1 MKKITISAS
10 LALLMSYSASAAEN
24 MKAIEVV
31 SIATKTQKSID
42 GVAATVEVVTQEEI
56 EKMGAA
62 SLKDILEMTPGL
74 TMQYGT
80 FPSSR
85 SKSKSSVSI
94 RGMGANGTLF
104 LLDGRR
110 LAGEVKNPYDLE
122 RIPASIIERIEIVK
136 GPMSSLYG
144 ADAVGGVI
152 NIITK
157 RPTKETKIDV
167 GARYGANQD
176 GDAQNINLSLSI
188 QGKSDGFG
196 YSVYA
201 GLTTT
206 KPYSQTETA
215 DTWVHMGKKPSQ
227 TPIPGL
233 VPDMTSIKDSYGVD
247 TTYREESSI
256 YTLGTSLSYDFTS
269 TFTARV
275 DVNYFKEER
284 DGVYIGYL
292 HPSNFKFAAGSNAGK
307 NIPTW
312 NAPVNSHDENNRL
325 DLSVD
330 VVYTPTDDLSV
341 KARIYN
347 SSYKKR
353 NTTTLKYWADYNYA
367 NEDASAYKK
376 RNATTLEYFANFNYA
391 DEDASTNPAMNA
403 DVDIT
408 VYEAS
413 ATYLAS
419 ASHLLTG
426 GAEYR
431 NEKRKSSVFNN
442 NVSTT
447 EKKVN
452 YSSVYIQDEFE
463 VTDKFNTIFGARYE
477 DISNAENRPTARVG
491 GIYAFD
497 KLAKVRA
504 NFAQGFRTPD
514 IREMYI
520 NMNTPNGSQRGAD
533 VVGYDLKPEATNAFE
548 LGLGGRNSKLSYDL
562 VVFYNQIKNKIE
574 QVQNGAITTFENVSD
589 ANTKGLELSFGYQ
602 ILDNLNS
609 KFFWS
614 ELKTENEDT
623 KKDLEFNPDRT
634 LMLSFD
640 YQATKALN
648 LGIVGKY
655 IGQQHYTEVINR
667 GAPTQTTNPDATT
680 DVINIV
686 DLTIGYK
693 VNKSFEFYGGINNV
707 GDATVEDVLGSNVG
721 RYYFT
726 GIRGRF

>member
-24 MKAIEVV
+24 MNAIEVV

-42 GVAATVEVVTQEEI
+42 GVAATVEVVTQKEI

-80 FPSSR
+80 FPSSS
-85 SKSKSSVSI
+85 SKSKSSISI

-110 LAGEVKNPYDLE
+110 LSGEVKNPYDLE
-122 RIPASIIERIEIVK
+122 RIPASIVQRIEIVK

-157 RPTKETKIDV
+157 RPTNEMKIDV
-167 GARYGANQD
+167 GARYGMNKD
-176 GDAQNINLSLSI
+176 SDAQNINLSLSI
-188 QGKSDGFG
+188 QGKEKAFG
-196 YSVYA
+196 YSAYA

-206 KPYSQTETA
+206 DPYTQTEVA
-215 DTWVHMGKKPSQ
+215 DTWVPMGRKPSQ
-227 TPIPGL
+227 TPFAIL
-233 VPDMTSIKDSYGVD
+233 PDMTSIKDSYGVD
-247 TTYREESSI
+247 TTYREESTI

-284 DGVYIGYL
+284 DGVYIGYV
-292 HPSNFKFAAGSNAGK
+292 HPSNFKFAGGPNAGK

-330 VVYTPTDDLSV
+330 IVYAPTDDLSI
-341 KARIYN
+341 KTRIYN
-347 SSYKKR
+347 SNYKKR

-367 NEDASAYKK
+367 NEDASA
-376 RNATTLEYFANFNYA
+376 NA
-391 DEDASTNPAMNA
+391 AMNA

-413 ATYLAS
+413 ATYA
-419 ASHLLTG
+419 ATESHLLTG
-426 GAEYR
+426 GVEYR
-431 NEKRKSSVFNN
+431 NEKRKSSVFTN
-442 NVSTT
+442 NVGIS

-452 YSSVYIQDEFE
+452 YSSVYLQDEWE
-463 VTDKFNTIFGARYE
+463 VTDKFNTILGARYE
-477 DISNAENRPTARVG
+477 DISNAQNRPTARVG

-520 NMNTPNGSQRGAD
+520 NMNTPNGPQRGAD

-589 ANTKGLELSFGYQ
+589 ANTKGLELSFGYK

-623 KKDLEFNPDRT
+623 KKDLEFNPERS

-667 GAPTQTTNPDATT
+667 GAPTQTANPDATT
-680 DVINIV
+680 DAINIV

-707 GDATVEDVLGSNVG
+707 GDSTVEDVLGSNVG

>member
-10 LALLMSYSASAAEN
+10 LALLMSYSASATDN
-24 MKAIEVV
+24 MNAIEVI

-42 GVAATVEVVTQEEI
+42 GVAATVEVITHKEI

-80 FPSSR
+80 FPSSS
-85 SKSKSSVSI
+85 SKSKSSISI

-110 LAGEVKNPYDLE
+110 LSGEVKNPYDLE
-122 RIPASIIERIEIVK
+122 RIPASIIQRIEIVK

-157 RPTKETKIDV
+157 RPTDKMKIDV
-167 GARYGANQD
+167 GARYGANKD
-176 GDAQNINLSLSI
+176 GDAQNINLSFSI
-188 QGKSDGFG
+188 QGKTGGFG

-201 GLTTT
+201 GLTKTD
-206 KPYSQTETA
+206 PYTQTEVA
-215 DTWVHMGKKPSQ
+215 DTWVPMGRKPSQ
-227 TPIPGL
+227 TPFAVL
-233 VPDMTSIKDSYGVD
+233 PDMTSIKDNYGVD
-247 TTYREESSI
+247 TTYREESTI

-269 TFTARV
+269 TFTARM

-284 DGVYIGYL
+284 DGVYIGYA
-292 HPSNFKFAAGSNAGK
+292 HPSNFKFVAGPNAGK
-307 NIPTW
+307 DIPTW

-330 VVYTPTDDLSV
+330 IDYSPVEDLNI

-367 NEDASAYKK
+367 NEDAST
-376 RNATTLEYFANFNYA
+376 NA
-391 DEDASTNPAMNA
+391 AMNA
-403 DVDIT
+403 DVDVT

-419 ASHLLTG
+419 ESHLLIG

-442 NVSTT
+442 NISVT

-452 YSSVYIQDEFE
+452 YTSVYFQDEWE
-463 VTDKFNTIFGARYE
+463 ITQEFNTIFGARYE
-477 DISNAENRPTARVG
+477 AISNAENRPTFRAG

-497 KLAKVRA
+497 KLAKLRV

-520 NMNTPNGSQRGAD
+520 NMNTPNGPQKGAD
-533 VVGYDLKPEATNAFE
+533 VMGYDLKPESTNAFE
-548 LGLGGRNSKLSYDL
+548 VGLGGRNSKLKYDL

-574 QVQNGAITTFENVSD
+574 QVQSGAITTFENVSD
-589 ANTKGLELSFGYQ
+589 ANTKGMELSFNYQ
-602 ILDNLNS
+602 LLENLDS
-609 KFFWS
+609 KFFWT

-623 KKDLEFNPDRT
+623 KKDLEFNPERT
-634 LMLSFD
+634 FLLGFD
-640 YQATKALN
+640 YQATKTLN
-648 LGIVGKY
+648 FGVTGKY
-655 IGQQHYTEVINR
+655 IGQQHYTQIMNR
-667 GAPTQTTNPDATT
+667 GAPTQTSDSDAKT
-680 DVINIV
+680 DAFTVVDITANYTIN
-686 DLTIGYK
+686 K
-693 VNKSFEFYGGINNV
+693 MFEVYGGVNNV
-707 GDATVEDVLGSNVG
+707 NDAKIDDVLGSNVG
-721 RYYFT
+721 RYYFA
-726 GIRGRF
+726 GIRGHF